1 MARVGW
7 RILPLLTL
15 IFLVSV
21 IDRSNIGFAKLQML
35 RDLRMTEA
43 TYGLGASLFFIG
55 YFLFEVPSTV
65 AVHRFGARRWLAR
78 IIGAWSVITVLLAFT
93 PSVAMFY
100 GLRFL
105 LGAAE
110 AGAFPGIVY
119 FLTLW
124 FPRTHL
130 VRAMAVITLGSALG
144 NMFGSILS
152 GAVLDLQGT
161 LGLAGWQ
168 WVFIATGVPAMLLTG
183 AVLKWLPN
191 SPHDAR
197 FLTGAEKEWIAS
209 IVRSEGSPP
218 ERRVLTVLWDARVL
232 FFATVYALI
241 MISLHGVIY
250 WLPTVVHSFGVTGS
264 QNGLLNAIPWATA
277 AIALSSLPELRRREE
292 DVVSR
297 MSVLA
302 LVGLVSFFASTMV
315 SSNWAR
321 LVAVS
326 IGTPCISLL
335 MPCFWSLPARRWSG
349 PHGAAAIGAI
359 SSAGNLGGFLAQN
372 LMPWVGHAA
381 GNSVAPMAV
390 PAICLTVL
398 GIGAWGVRL
407 SSRRQVPAAA

>member
-1 MARVGW
+1 
-7 RILPLLTL
+7 
-15 IFLVSV
+15 
-21 IDRSNIGFAKLQML
+21 
-35 RDLRMTEA
+35 
-43 TYGLGASLFFIG
+43 
-55 YFLFEVPSTV
+55 
-65 AVHRFGARRWLAR
+65 
-78 IIGAWSVITVLLAFT
+78 
-93 PSVAMFY
+93 
-100 GLRFL
+100 
-105 LGAAE
+105 
-110 AGAFPGIVY
+110 
-119 FLTLW
+119 
-124 FPRTHL
+124 
-130 VRAMAVITLGSALG
+130 MAVITLGSALG

-152 GAVLDLQGT
+152 GALLDLQGT

-209 IVRSEGSPP
+209 TVRSEGSPP
-218 ERRVLTVLWDARVL
+218 ERRGLAVLWDARVL

-241 MISLHGVIY
+241 MISLDGVIY

-349 PHGAAAIGAI
+349 PRGAAAGDRRDQQRRQPWRIPGTESHAVGGSRCGEQRCPHGRPCDLFDRARNRRLGRAPVLKETGPRSSVSCGARPLQRPLPEEGGQRGPI
-359 SSAGNLGGFLAQN
+359 ELLIQLRTRAGQFPERSPIQFVDRRRL
-372 LMPWVGHAA
+372 
-381 GNSVAPMAV
+381 
-390 PAICLTVL
+390 I
-398 GIGAWGVRL
+398 GIGEVHAKRVKLYSWPRL
-407 SSRRQVPAAA
+407 NPEGHGNASCAHASVPTPT